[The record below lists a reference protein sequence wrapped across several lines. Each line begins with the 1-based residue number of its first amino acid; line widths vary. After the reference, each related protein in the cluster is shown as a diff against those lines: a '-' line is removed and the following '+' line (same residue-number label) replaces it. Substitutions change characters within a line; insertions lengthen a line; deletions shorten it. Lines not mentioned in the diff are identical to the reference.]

1 VNSIPTSSKLFGLI
15 AASVAAAVTLSFS
28 VPAFAA
34 VDAAA
39 AEAMVRQN
47 GCFKC
52 HSIDKKKDGPPY
64 REVAAKYK
72 GKPEAEQ
79 RLITHI
85 TTGEKAK
92 FEDGHEE
99 EHKIIKT
106 KDMNE
111 IKNVVNWILSL

>member
-1 VNSIPTSSKLFGLI
+1 MNLTFTSSKLIGII
-15 AASVAAAVTLSFS
+15 AASAAAVVALSFP
-28 VPAFAA
+28 VPSFAA
-34 VDAAA
+34 VDAVA

-52 HSIDKKKDGPPY
+52 HSIDKEKDGPPY
-64 REVAAKYK
+64 RQVAAKYR
-72 GKPEAEQ
+72 GKAGAEQ

>member
-1 VNSIPTSSKLFGLI
+1 MKSKFSLRLLVASTI
-15 AASVAAAVTLSFS
+15 ATGGMFMAAPVF
-28 VPAFAA
+28 A

-39 AEAMVRQN
+39 AETMVRQN

-52 HSIDKKKDGPPY
+52 HSIDKKKDGPSY
-64 REVAAKYK
+64 REVAAKYR

-85 TTGEKAK
+85 TSGEKAK
-92 FEDGHEE
+92 FPDGHEE

-106 KDMNE
+106 KEMNE
-111 IKNVVNWILSL
+111 IRNVVQWILSL